1 MVERLTIFLMLTAVL
16 AGGVLVWLWNGGGA
30 ADPLAAQ
37 LQTVGAAMVVPGP
50 TAPVRILA
58 ADGVL
63 AEGTW
68 SIGADR
74 LRVRVTSD
82 LSAAESTALATEEKA
97 LILNLFEDHQVPYPG
112 ALSNTLQCPDALHP
126 VDIEP
131 RGSALFL
138 LGLYA
143 NDRYAFGGCAED
155 LVQFRATVAAYYD
168 LAHRALVRLEY
179 FEPKA
184 GEAAPHG
191 PDALRSFYWTPG

>member
-16 AGGVLVWLWNGGGA
+16 AGGVLVWLWNGGGQV
-30 ADPLAAQ
+30 DPLASQ
-37 LQTVGAAMVVPGP
+37 LQTIGAAMTVSGP
-50 TAPVRILA
+50 TAPVRISA
-58 ADGVL
+58 SDGVL

-68 SIGADR
+68 SVGADR
-74 LRVRVTSD
+74 LRVRVASD
-82 LSAAESTALATEEKA
+82 LSALEGEALATEEKA

-112 ALSNTLQCPDALHP
+112 ALSNTLQCPDSLHP

-131 RGSALFL
+131 RGAALFL

-155 LVQFRATVAAYYD
+155 LVQFRATVASYYD

-184 GEAAPHG
+184 GEAALRG
-191 PDALRSFYWTPG
+191 PNALRSFHWTQE

>member
-16 AGGVLVWLWNGGGA
+16 AGGVLVWLWNGGGQ

-63 AEGTW
+63 AEGIW

-82 LSAAESTALATEEKA
+82 LSATEGTALATEEKA

-112 ALSNTLQCPDALHP
+112 ALSNTLQCPDALRP

-131 RGSALFL
+131 GGAALFL

-191 PDALRSFYWTPG
+191 PDALRSFHWTPG

>member
-1 MVERLTIFLMLTAVL
+1 MVERLTILLMLTAVV
-16 AGGVLVWLWNGGGA
+16 AGGVLVWFWNGGGQV
-30 ADPLAAQ
+30 DPLASQ

-50 TAPVRILA
+50 TAPVRISA
-58 ADGVL
+58 ANGVL

-68 SIGADR
+68 SVGADR
-74 LRVRVTSD
+74 LRVRVASD
-82 LSAAESTALATEEKA
+82 LSALEGEALATEEKA

-131 RGSALFL
+131 RGSAVFL

-179 FEPKA
+179 FEPKS
-184 GEAAPHG
+184 GDAAPHG